1 MALNCDLHS
10 CTALPGHTS
19 LGKTLKYIDV
29 CSDLR
34 VGRIALVFVVLLYVC
49 TKLGQNVS
57 HIELVQNFLP
67 IWLNY
72 RRCS

>member
-10 CTALPGHTS
+10 CTTLPEHTS

-29 CSDLR
+29 CSENLR

-49 TKLGQNVS
+49 TKLGQDVP
-57 HIELVQNFLP
+57 HIELVQNFLR
-67 IWLNY
+67 IWLY
-72 RRCS
+72 